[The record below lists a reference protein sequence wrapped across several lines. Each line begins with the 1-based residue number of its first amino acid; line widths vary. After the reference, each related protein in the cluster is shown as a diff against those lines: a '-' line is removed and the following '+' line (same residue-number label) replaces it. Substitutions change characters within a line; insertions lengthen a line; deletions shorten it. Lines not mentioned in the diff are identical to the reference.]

1 MYSFSVNSRN
11 HLLKARNTE
20 IPFFLT
26 KKKKKWFTYF
36 ARGEIDRSV
45 KCSANYVHNCTYDK
59 V

>member
-20 IPFFLT
+20 VPFFFD
-26 KKKKKWFTYF
+26 KKKRFTYF